1 MKVTLKLL
9 GVLLLFL
16 ILSSQ
21 KSLSYDTIGIIYIN
35 GDNTFSLVTKPIDT
49 SCSEWWEEN
58 LVITERE
65 NHEEWQNLFKHTIAG
80 EEVIGHICNPTL
92 TD

>member
-1 MKVTLKLL
+1 M
-9 GVLLLFL
+9 GALLLFL

-21 KSLSYDTIGIIYIN
+21 KSLSYDNIGIIYIN

-49 SCSEWWEEN
+49 SCSEWWEKN

-65 NHEEWQNLFKHTIAG
+65 NHEEWQNIYKHTIAG
-80 EEVIGHICNPTL
+80 KEVIGHICNPTL
-92 TD
+92 PD

>member
-1 MKVTLKLL
+1 MKVILKLL
-9 GVLLLFL
+9 GALLLFL

-21 KSLSYDTIGIIYIN
+21 KSLSYDNIGIIYIN
-35 GDNTFSLVTKPIDT
+35 GNGSYTLIVKSINT
-49 SCSEWWEEN
+49 SCSLWWEEN

-65 NHEEWQNLFKHTIAG
+65 HHEEWQNLYSHTIAG
-80 EEVIGHICNPTL
+80 KEVIGHICNPTL